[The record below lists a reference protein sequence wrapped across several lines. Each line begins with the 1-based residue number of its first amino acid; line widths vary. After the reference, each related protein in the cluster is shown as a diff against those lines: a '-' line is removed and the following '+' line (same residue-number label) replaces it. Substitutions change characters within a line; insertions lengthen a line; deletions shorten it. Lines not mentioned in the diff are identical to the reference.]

1 MTNLLDSGNANT
13 FNTPVT
19 AVLNGVKKG
28 LLFAFGFALVLMLQ
42 VTFFSSGAIAS
53 PLASFG
59 GQVDKMTQGVK
70 TDIAIDKAAG
80 ITKEIGRDLRD
91 GRTDKVIDKLADTS
105 KDFAKEAKNRT
116 KDLAKNVKEGTKENM
131 GKAKD
136 MAKDAKNAIGDGVE
150 KTKEMAGDRADE
162 LKANTKDL
170 PDKAGNKVEEA
181 IDSVKNFLGQ

>member
-1 MTNLLDSGNANT
+1 MTNILDSGNASN
-13 FNTPVT
+13 FNNPVT

-53 PLASFG
+53 PLAS
-59 GQVDKMTQGVK
+59 
-70 TDIAIDKAAG
+70 
-80 ITKEIGRDLRD
+80 IGNP
-91 GRTDKVIDKLADTS
+91 TIADTS
-105 KDFAKEAKNRT
+105 KDFAKEAGNRA

-136 MAKDAKNAIGDGVE
+136 MAKDAKNKVGDGVE
-150 KTKEMAGDRADE
+150 RTKAMAGDRANE
-162 LKANTKDL
+162 VKANTKDL
-170 PDKAGNKVEEA
+170 SDKAGNKVEEA